1 MAIKYAIEKF
11 PVAFPSKTLSSM
23 SGAHMY
29 SLQHDDDLWNGAVV
43 AKGDYVSLDLYKAKE
58 AVAIKAKVVD
68 VAANGNYYV
77 EIQEDAKAEDALI
90 VYNPAVIE
98 EEYNK
103 AFQLEGNFY
112 IPAEMEARAYAV
124 REGDIWELSEN
135 AFTAKPTVGTT
146 VVTTITD
153 KKWTVA

>member
-1 MAIKYAIEKF
+1 MAIRFNLEQF
-11 PVAFPSKTLSSM
+11 PTAFPSKTLSSM
-23 SGAHMY
+23 SGAHLY

-43 AKGDYVSLDLYKAKE
+43 AKGDYVSLDLYEAKE

-90 VYNPAVIE
+90 VYNPPVIE

-153 KKWTVA
+153 KKWTVE